1 VDRCDLDA
9 PRPMNIT
16 GIAVPNTDIYRST
29 SVGAEGCR
37 SLFFWQLEDE
47 TYTVF
52 VLSDTDENLV
62 YRFSFL
68 AVLIPS
74 DWGSSEIREYI
85 IDTVKPIANNETP
98 TNTTVIVTGVNGM
111 TEFVTQ

>member
-1 VDRCDLDA
+1 
-9 PRPMNIT
+9 
-16 GIAVPNTDIYRST
+16 
-29 SVGAEGCR
+29 
-37 SLFFWQLEDE
+37 
-47 TYTVF
+47 